1 MIGTKK
7 EILHKLINSDDEQK
21 VYEIKEYKQ
30 KRSLNAN
37 NLLWLLVNKLA
48 IAIKST
54 ADEVYISM
62 LKRYSECQLVSVK
75 SEINVNGFF
84 KYYEEAGK
92 SILKGQSY
100 THYKIYLG
108 SSEMNTKQMSRLID
122 GVIDECKAL
131 DIETMP
137 EEHIKRLKEEWRCK
151 VAIEGS
157 FLGMLTAISNIIEA
171 VNERMRKKG
180 MNEEDIK
187 KALKASFETG
197 IEATDE

>member
-21 VYEIKEYKQ
+21 VYELKEYKQ
-30 KRSLNAN
+30 KRRLNAN

-54 ADEVYISM
+54 ADEVYIAM
-62 LKRYSECQLVSVK
+62 LKRYGECQLVSVK

-84 KYYEEAGK
+84 KYYEEVGK
-92 SILKGQSY
+92 SILKCQSY

-131 DIETMP
+131 EIETMP
-137 EEHIKRLKEEWRCK
+137 EEYVKRLKEEWR
-151 VAIEGS
+151 
-157 FLGMLTAISNIIEA
+157 
-171 VNERMRKKG
+171 
-180 MNEEDIK
+180 
-187 KALKASFETG
+187 
-197 IEATDE
+197 

>member
-7 EILHKLINSDDEQK
+7 EILHKLINLEDEQK
-21 VYEIKEYKQ
+21 VYELKEYKQ

-54 ADEVYISM
+54 SEEVYIAM
-62 LKRYSECQLVSVK
+62 LKRYGECQLVSVK
-75 SEINVNGFF
+75 SEINV
-84 KYYEEAGK
+84 K

-122 GVIDECKAL
+122 GVIDECRAL
-131 DIETMP
+131 EIETMP
-137 EEHIKRLKEEWRCK
+137 EEYVKRLKEEWR
-151 VAIEGS
+151 
-157 FLGMLTAISNIIEA
+157 
-171 VNERMRKKG
+171 
-180 MNEEDIK
+180 
-187 KALKASFETG
+187 
-197 IEATDE
+197 

>member
-7 EILHKLINSDDEQK
+7 EILHKLINLEDEQK
-21 VYEIKEYKQ
+21 VYELKEYKQ

-54 ADEVYISM
+54 ADEVYVSM
-62 LKRYSECQLVSVK
+62 LKRYGECQLISVK

-92 SILKGQSY
+92 SDLKGQSY

-108 SSEMNTKQMSRLID
+108 SSEMNTKQMSHLID

-137 EEHIKRLKEEWRCK
+137 EEYIKRLKEEWR
-151 VAIEGS
+151 
-157 FLGMLTAISNIIEA
+157 
-171 VNERMRKKG
+171 
-180 MNEEDIK
+180 
-187 KALKASFETG
+187 
-197 IEATDE
+197 

>member
-7 EILHKLINSDDEQK
+7 EILHKLINLEDEQK
-21 VYEIKEYKQ
+21 VYELKEYKQ

-100 THYKIYLG
+100 THYKIYL
-108 SSEMNTKQMSRLID
+108 
-122 GVIDECKAL
+122 AL
-131 DIETMP
+131 
-137 EEHIKRLKEEWRCK
+137 
-151 VAIEGS
+151 
-157 FLGMLTAISNIIEA
+157 
-171 VNERMRKKG
+171 
-180 MNEEDIK
+180 
-187 KALKASFETG
+187 
-197 IEATDE
+197 